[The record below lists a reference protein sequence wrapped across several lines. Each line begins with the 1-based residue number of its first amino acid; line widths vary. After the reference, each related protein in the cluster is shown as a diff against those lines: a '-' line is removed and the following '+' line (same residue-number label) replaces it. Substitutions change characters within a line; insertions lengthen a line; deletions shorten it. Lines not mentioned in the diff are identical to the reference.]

1 MSEAKQIALVTGA
14 AKGIGLAIAKRLSK
28 DGMTVVLNTHH
39 ALDDDV
45 KQQLSDQGVT
55 FDNLVGDV
63 ANEDDAQAMID
74 SLLEKYGQIDVLV
87 NNAGINRDKLLS
99 RTKLSD
105 FKAVIDTNLI
115 GAFNMTKFAM
125 KSMQKSRSG
134 VIVNISSISGLH
146 GNIGQANYSASKA
159 GLVGL
164 TKTAAREGA
173 LRNIRCNAVAPGM
186 IETDMTDAVSDAAKE
201 KIIAGIPF
209 GEIGRPEDVA
219 NLVAFLAGDESRYIT
234 GQVICVDGGMA
245 I

>member
-186 IETDMTDAVSDAAKE
+186 IETDMTGKMSERRQKEFTDQIPLKRFGRPEEIADAVS
-201 KIIAGIPF
+201 F
-209 GEIGRPEDVA
+209 
-219 NLVAFLAGDESRYIT
+219 LVHNDYLT
-234 GQVICVDGGMA
+234 GQVITIDGGLT